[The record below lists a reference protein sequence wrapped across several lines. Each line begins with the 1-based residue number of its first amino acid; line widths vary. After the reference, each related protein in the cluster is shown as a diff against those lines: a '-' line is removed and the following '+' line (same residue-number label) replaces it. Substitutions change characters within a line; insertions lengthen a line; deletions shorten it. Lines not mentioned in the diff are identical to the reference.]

1 MVDPQEGDMT
11 RYIQQDNLP
20 KEEEK
25 KPRELTKPGSYTAED
40 LAEAKDRPMLGGNY
54 Q

>member
-1 MVDPQEGDMT
+1 MT

-20 KEEEK
+20 KKEEK
-25 KPRELTKPGSYTAED
+25 EPRELTKPGNYTPEE
-40 LAEAKDRPMLGGNY
+40 LSEAKDRPMLGGNY